1 MDTQKYWQR
10 RELQLKQRQLKN
22 AANYEYAL
30 ESRLKELNR
39 AVEREI
45 RQWEGK
51 YADTNGISQE
61 EAQRILNG
69 IETKHFELTLE
80 EFEAKAKAGND
91 KKLLDSEYYK
101 SRVAKA
107 KQIKAQLERLGGQ
120 FANAETDQ
128 LRHAIE
134 SQYYDTYYHETWLNQ
149 QAQGTFSVDFSH
161 FNEDELRQVAGK
173 PWQGSDFSKR
183 VWNEYRNELPSQL
196 GDVMLRGVL
205 LGSSYQ
211 KLEQGLR
218 DRFKAVQKSS
228 VHRLVI
234 TELGHAAEEATK
246 QYYKDDKV
254 TQYKYLATLESHT
267 CDVCS
272 HLDGKIFDVKDMKDG
287 INYPLIHPYC
297 RCTTIPYREDL
308 PEIDSRWS
316 RDPITGKGKII
327 GSMSYPDWVK
337 RTNAR
342 VELLH
347 KHRQHLEGT
356 KYISSYQ
363 INKMLKSFV
372 RKGGHV
378 QMGKETDDH
387 LRNVGASASTLD
399 SNYVLI
405 SSWATKSAV
414 YEELYHTRQLKHLGK
429 SMGELSEQETINL
442 EIDAQ
447 KYLLR
452 NAKKMKL
459 GYNEIEEIEENLKM
473 WKNKAGRLK

>member
-61 EAQRILNG
+61 EAQRIFNG

-101 SRVAKA
+101 SRVARA

-120 FANAETDQ
+120 FANTETDQ

-149 QAQGTFSVDFSH
+149 QAQGTFSVDFNH

-211 KLEQGLR
+211 KLEEELR
-218 DRFKAVQKSS
+218 ARFKAVQKSS
-228 VHRLVI
+228 IHRLVI
-234 TELGHAAEEATK
+234 TELGHAAGEATK

-254 TQYKYLATLESHT
+254 EQYRYLATLETRT
-267 CDVCS
+267 CDICAK
-272 HLDGKIFDVKDMKDG
+272 LDGKIFNTKDMKDG

-297 RCTTIPYREDL
+297 RCTTVPYNPDL
-308 PEIDSRWS
+308 PNIETRWS
-316 RDPITGKGKII
+316 RDPVTGKGELT
-327 GSMSYPDWVK
+327 GAMSYDDWVK
-337 RTNAR
+337 RTNAA
-342 VELLH
+342 VTE
-347 KHRQHLEGT
+347 
-356 KYISSYQ
+356 
-363 INKMLKSFV
+363 
-372 RKGGHV
+372 
-378 QMGKETDDH
+378 
-387 LRNVGASASTLD
+387 ASTVNGERIGTNKVD
-399 SNYVLI
+399 MNYI
-405 SSWATKSAV
+405 HS
-414 YEELYHTRQLKHLGK
+414 
-429 SMGELSEQETINL
+429 QEF
-442 EIDAQ
+442 
-447 KYLLR
+447 
-452 NAKKMKL
+452 
-459 GYNEIEEIEENLKM
+459 
-473 WKNKAGRLK
+473 KNKFRKISDDD